1 MEAIEYTVIL
11 HWDDE
16 YSGYWMEVP
25 VLPGC
30 VSQGKTKDDAL
41 ANIKEAM
48 QLHLDCLREDGEPI
62 PTEEYYPLAVVAR

>member
-16 YSGYWMEVP
+16 YSGSWMEVP
-25 VLPGC
+25 ILPGR

-62 PTEEYYPLAVVAR
+62 PTEESYALAVVAR